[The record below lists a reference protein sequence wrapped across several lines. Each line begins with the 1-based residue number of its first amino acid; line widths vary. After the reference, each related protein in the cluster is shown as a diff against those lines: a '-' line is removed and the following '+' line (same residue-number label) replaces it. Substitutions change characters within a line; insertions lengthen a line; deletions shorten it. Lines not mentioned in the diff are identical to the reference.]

1 MRLDEA
7 KELLKR
13 AGYLVRSLNEDTE
26 TNDDEYNDID
36 DDLDVI
42 YARKHKFPAA
52 LMQRKWD
59 LEDRH
64 DDLDAKIRNA
74 KRFNAKDIESIDD
87 IIKWILDETE
97 TTKNDIEVIDDNTI
111 FIKPAFSGDGSI
123 TIKLDKDNE
132 TISIKHEY
140 APKMKSNGLS
150 LNAFEDAWD
159 RMTSKAY

>member
-1 MRLDEA
+1 MKLDEA

-26 TNDDEYNDID
+26 TNDDEYNDVNDDID
-36 DDLDVI
+36 AYYD
-42 YARKHKFPAA
+42 RKHKHSPS
-52 LMQRKWD
+52 LLHRKWD
-59 LEDRH
+59 LEDKH
-64 DDLDAKIRNA
+64 GDLDDKIRNA

-97 TTKNDIEVIDDNTI
+97 TTKNDIEVVDDDTI
-111 FIKPAFSGDGSI
+111 FIKPAFDGDGSI

-132 TISIKHEY
+132 TVSIKHEY

-150 LNAFEDAWD
+150 YNAFEDAWD

>member
-1 MRLDEA
+1 MRLQEA
-7 KELLKR
+7 KELLRR

-26 TNDDEYNDID
+26 TNDDEYDELENKMFSDKFLTKKERAQRWNLID
-36 DDLDVI
+36 
-42 YARKHKFPAA
+42 K
-52 LMQRKWD
+52 
-59 LEDRH
+59 H
-64 DDLDAKIRNA
+64 DDLTMKIRSA
-74 KRFNAKDIESIDD
+74 KRFNAPNIESIDD

-111 FIKPAFSGDGSI
+111 FIKPAFDGDGSI

-159 RMTSKAY
+159 RMTGKAY